1 MLAWVAAA
9 FAIGTANPKVEF
21 KIQDRGSF
29 TMELFADQAPKTVA
43 HFVEITEKGFF
54 DGILLHRRVENF
66 VLQSGDSKSRGWF
79 PEDAAARPGLMS
91 ATENLGDG
99 GSGRTIQFEKG
110 AGHHARGTVGMALES
125 PGDNSGDSQWFINL
139 NENTRLDG
147 KYCVFGKIVKGM
159 DVVDKA
165 KRGDLVLSARIVK

>member
-1 MLAWVAAA
+1 MLTWAAA
-9 FAIGTANPKVEF
+9 ALTIAVANPRVEF
-21 KIQDRGSF
+21 LVQDRGRF
-29 TMELFADQAPKTVA
+29 TMELFADQAPKTAA
-43 HFVEITEKGFF
+43 HVLEITEKGFF
-54 DGILLHRRVENF
+54 NGILLHRRVEGF

-91 ATENLGDG
+91 ATQGLGDG
-99 GSGRTIQFEKG
+99 GSGQTVPFEKG

-139 NENTRLDG
+139 AENTRLDG
-147 KYCVFGKIVKGM
+147 KYCVFGKVVKGM

-165 KRGDLVLSARIVK
+165 KRGDLIVWARVVK